1 MIRTTILATM
11 VSTILATPSYADVY
25 RYRDTNGRVWLT
37 NHTVDVGV
45 AAKASVVEPTKQ
57 VVKPVATQFD
67 KRPLTR
73 WEINHYV
80 HKAAIKYGVD
90 EKLVHAVIKT
100 ESTYRKAAV
109 SKKGAA
115 GLMQL
120 MPATA
125 QRFGVADR
133 MDEKQNIDGGVKFLR
148 FLLDTFKDPKLAVAG
163 YNAGE
168 HAVIRHNNR
177 IPPYPETQN
186 YVGLVM
192 AAYNE

>member
-1 MIRTTILATM
+1 MIRAAILATIVVM
-11 VSTILATPSYADVY
+11 PANADVY
-25 RYRDTNGRVWLT
+25 RYTGADGRVWLT
-37 NHTVDVGV
+37 DHP
-45 AAKASVVEPTKQ
+45 VEVQTAG
-57 VVKPVATQFD
+57 KPVAPVHHTTIV
-67 KRPLTR
+67 KKPLTR

-80 HKAAIKYGVD
+80 HIAAKKYGVD

-100 ESTYRKAAV
+100 ESTYRKSAI

-125 QRFGVADR
+125 ERFGVSDR
-133 MDEKQNIDGGVKFLR
+133 MDERQNIEGGVRFLR

-168 HAVIRHNNR
+168 HAVMRHKNK

-192 AAYNE
+192 AAYTE

>member
-1 MIRTTILATM
+1 MIRAAILATIVVM
-11 VSTILATPSYADVY
+11 PIHADVY
-25 RYRDTNGRVWLT
+25 RYTGADGRVWLT
-37 NHTVDVGV
+37 DHPPEITT
-45 AAKASVVEPTKQ
+45 AAKPVVHTTI
-57 VVKPVATQFD
+57 VK
-67 KRPLTR
+67 KPLTR

-80 HKAAIKYGVD
+80 HAAAKKYGVD

-100 ESTYRKAAV
+100 ESTYRKSAV

-125 QRFGVADR
+125 ERFGVSDR
-133 MDEKQNIDGGVKFLR
+133 MDERQNIEGGVRFLK
-148 FLLDTFKDPKLAVAG
+148 FLLDTFKDTKLAVAG

-168 HAVIRHNNR
+168 HAVMRHKNR

-192 AAYNE
+192 AAYTE

>member
-1 MIRTTILATM
+1 MIRAAILATIVVM
-11 VSTILATPSYADVY
+11 PVNADVY
-25 RYRDTNGRVWLT
+25 RYTGADGRVWLT
-37 NHTVDVGV
+37 DHPQEIATS
-45 AAKASVVEPTKQ
+45 AKPTTI
-57 VVKPVATQFD
+57 VKKTET
-67 KRPLTR
+67 RPLTR

-80 HKAAIKYGVD
+80 HAAAKKYGVD

-100 ESTYRKAAV
+100 ESTYRKSAV

-125 QRFGVADR
+125 ERFGVSDR
-133 MDEKQNIDGGVKFLR
+133 MDERQNIEGGVRFLK
-148 FLLDTFKDPKLAVAG
+148 FLLDTFKDTKLAVAG

-168 HAVIRHNNR
+168 HAVMRHKNR

-192 AAYNE
+192 AAYTE

>member
-1 MIRTTILATM
+1 MIRAAILATIVVM
-11 VSTILATPSYADVY
+11 PIHADVY
-25 RYRDTNGRVWLT
+25 RYTGADGRVWLT
-37 NHTVDVGV
+37 DHPPEITT
-45 AAKASVVEPTKQ
+45 AAKPVVHTTI
-57 VVKPVATQFD
+57 VK
-67 KRPLTR
+67 KPLTR

-125 QRFGVADR
+125 ERFGVSDR
-133 MDEKQNIDGGVKFLR
+133 MDERQNIEGGVRFLR
-148 FLLDTFKDPKLAVAG
+148 FLLDTFKDTKLAVAG

-168 HAVIRHNNR
+168 HAVMRHKNR

-192 AAYNE
+192 AAYTE

>member
-1 MIRTTILATM
+1 MIRAAILATIVVM
-11 VSTILATPSYADVY
+11 PVNADVY
-25 RYRDTNGRVWLT
+25 RYTGADGRVWLT
-37 NHTVDVGV
+37 DHPVIQTSAKPSAPVSHTI
-45 AAKASVVEPTKQ
+45 VEK
-57 VVKPVATQFD
+57 K
-67 KRPLTR
+67 PLTR

-80 HKAAIKYGVD
+80 HIAARKYGVD

-100 ESTYRKAAV
+100 ESTYRKSAI

-125 QRFGVADR
+125 ERFGVSDR
-133 MDEKQNIDGGVKFLR
+133 MDERQNIEGGVRFLR
-148 FLLDTFKDPKLAVAG
+148 FLLDTFKDTKLAVAG

-168 HAVIRHNNR
+168 HAVMRHKNKV
-177 IPPYPETQN
+177 PPYPETQN

-192 AAYNE
+192 AAYTE

>member
-1 MIRTTILATM
+1 MP
-11 VSTILATPSYADVY
+11 VNADVY
-25 RYRDTNGRVWLT
+25 RYTGADGRVWLT
-37 NHTVDVGV
+37 DHPVEINT
-45 AAKASVVEPTKQ
+45 AAKPSAPVSHTI
-57 VVKPVATQFD
+57 VK
-67 KRPLTR
+67 KPLNR
-73 WEINHYV
+73 WEVNHYV
-80 HKAAIKYGVD
+80 HIAAIKYGVD
-90 EKLVHAVIKT
+90 EKLIHAVIKT
-100 ESTYRKAAV
+100 ESTYRKSAV

-125 QRFGVADR
+125 SRFGVSDR
-133 MDEKQNIDGGVKFLR
+133 MDERQNIDGGVKFLK

-168 HAVIRHNNR
+168 HAVMRHKNK
-177 IPPYPETQN
+177 IPPYPETRT

>member
-1 MIRTTILATM
+1 MPIH
-11 VSTILATPSYADVY
+11 SNADVY
-25 RYRDTNGRVWLT
+25 RYKGPDGRVWLT
-37 NHTVDVGV
+37 DHPVEVRT
-45 AAKASVVEPTKQ
+45 AAKPVPTTIVKNQ
-57 VVKPVATQFD
+57 VKVTKPLN
-67 KRPLTR
+67 RR
-73 WEINHYV
+73 EINHYV
-80 HKAAIKYGVD
+80 HAAAKKYGVD

-100 ESTYRKAAV
+100 ESTYRKEAV

-125 QRFGVADR
+125 TRFGVLDR
-133 MDEKQNIDGGVKFLR
+133 MDERQNIEGGVRFLK

-168 HAVIRHNNR
+168 NAVIRHKNR
-177 IPPYPETQN
+177 IPPYPETRN

>member
-1 MIRTTILATM
+1 MIRAVILATI
-11 VSTILATPSYADVY
+11 VVIPVHADVY
-25 RYRDTNGRVWLT
+25 RYTGADGRVWLT
-37 NHTVDVGV
+37 NHPVEVTS
-45 AAKASVVEPTKQ
+45 AAKPTTI
-57 VVKPVATQFD
+57 VKTVS
-67 KRPLTR
+67 KPLNR

-80 HKAAIKYGVD
+80 HIAAKKYGVD

-109 SKKGAA
+109 SNKGAV

-125 QRFGVADR
+125 SRFGVENR
-133 MDEKQNIDGGVKFLR
+133 LDERQNIEGGVKFLK
-148 FLLDTFKDPKLAVAG
+148 FLLDTFKDTKLAVAG

-168 HAVIRHNNR
+168 HAVMRHKNR
-177 IPPYPETQN
+177 VPPYPETQN

>member
-1 MIRTTILATM
+1 MIRAAILATIVVM
-11 VSTILATPSYADVY
+11 PVHADVY
-25 RYRDTNGRVWLT
+25 RYTGADGRVWLT
-37 NHTVDVGV
+37 DHPPEITT
-45 AAKASVVEPTKQ
+45 AAKPTTI
-57 VVKPVATQFD
+57 VKKPET
-67 KRPLTR
+67 RPLTR

-80 HKAAIKYGVD
+80 HIASKKYGVD

-109 SKKGAA
+109 SNKGAA

-125 QRFGVADR
+125 SRFGVSDR
-133 MDEKQNIDGGVKFLR
+133 MDERQNIEGGVRFLK
-148 FLLDTFKDPKLAVAG
+148 FLLDTFKDTKLAVAG

-168 HAVIRHNNR
+168 HAVMRHKNR
-177 IPPYPETQN
+177 IPPYPETRN

-192 AAYNE
+192 AAYTE

>member
-1 MIRTTILATM
+1 MIRAAILATIVVM
-11 VSTILATPSYADVY
+11 PIHADVY
-25 RYRDTNGRVWLT
+25 RYTGADGRVWLT
-37 NHTVDVGV
+37 DHPVEINT
-45 AAKASVVEPTKQ
+45 AAKPSAPVSHTIVEK
-57 VVKPVATQFD
+57 K
-67 KRPLTR
+67 PLTR

-80 HKAAIKYGVD
+80 HIAAKKYGVD

-100 ESTYRKAAV
+100 ESTYRKSAI

-125 QRFGVADR
+125 ERFGVSDR
-133 MDEKQNIDGGVKFLR
+133 MDERQNIEGGVRFLR
-148 FLLDTFKDPKLAVAG
+148 FLLDTFKDTKLAVAG

-168 HAVIRHNNR
+168 HAVMRHKNKV
-177 IPPYPETQN
+177 PPYPETQN

-192 AAYNE
+192 AAYTE

>member
-1 MIRTTILATM
+1 MIRAAILATIVVM
-11 VSTILATPSYADVY
+11 PVHADVY
-25 RYRDTNGRVWLT
+25 RYTGADGRVWLT
-37 NHTVDVGV
+37 DHPPEITT
-45 AAKASVVEPTKQ
+45 AAKPVVHTTIVEK
-57 VVKPVATQFD
+57 K
-67 KRPLTR
+67 PLTR

-80 HKAAIKYGVD
+80 HAAAKKYGVD

-125 QRFGVADR
+125 ERFGVSDR
-133 MDEKQNIDGGVKFLR
+133 MDERQNIEGGVRFLR
-148 FLLDTFKDPKLAVAG
+148 FLLDTFKDTKLAVAG

-168 HAVIRHNNR
+168 HAVMRHNNR
-177 IPPYPETQN
+177 IPPYPETRN

-192 AAYNE
+192 AAYTE

>member
-1 MIRTTILATM
+1 MIRAAILATIVVM
-11 VSTILATPSYADVY
+11 PVHADVY
-25 RYRDTNGRVWLT
+25 RYTGADGRVWLT
-37 NHTVDVGV
+37 DHPQEIT
-45 AAKASVVEPTKQ
+45 ASAKPTTI
-57 VVKPVATQFD
+57 VKKTET
-67 KRPLTR
+67 RPLTR

-80 HKAAIKYGVD
+80 HIAAKKYGVD

-125 QRFGVADR
+125 ERFGVSDR
-133 MDEKQNIDGGVKFLR
+133 MDERQNIEGGVRFLK
-148 FLLDTFKDPKLAVAG
+148 FLLDTFKDTKLAVAG

-168 HAVIRHNNR
+168 HAVMRHKNR

-192 AAYNE
+192 AAYTE

>member
-1 MIRTTILATM
+1 MIRAAILATIVAM
-11 VSTILATPSYADVY
+11 PVNADMY
-25 RYRDTNGRVWLT
+25 RYTDATGRVWLT
-37 NHTVDVGV
+37 NQKPEINI
-45 AAKASVVEPTKQ
+45 AP
-57 VVKPVATQFD
+57 KPVIKPTTIV
-67 KRPLTR
+67 KETKPLTR

-80 HKAAIKYGVD
+80 HIAAKKYGVD

-109 SKKGAA
+109 SKKGAV

-125 QRFGVADR
+125 QRFGVMDR
-133 MDEKQNIDGGVKFLR
+133 LDAKQNIDGGVKFLK
-148 FLLDTFKDPKLAVAG
+148 FLLDTFKDPKLAIAG

-168 HAVIRHNNR
+168 HAVMRHNNR
-177 IPPYPETQN
+177 VPPYPETKN

>member
-1 MIRTTILATM
+1 MIRAAILATIVVM
-11 VSTILATPSYADVY
+11 PIHADVY
-25 RYRDTNGRVWLT
+25 RYTGADGRVWLT
-37 NHTVDVGV
+37 DHPVEINT
-45 AAKASVVEPTKQ
+45 AAKPSAPVSHTIVEK
-57 VVKPVATQFD
+57 K
-67 KRPLTR
+67 PLTR

-80 HKAAIKYGVD
+80 HIAARKYGVD

-100 ESTYRKAAV
+100 ESTYRKSAI

-125 QRFGVADR
+125 ERFGVSDR
-133 MDEKQNIDGGVKFLR
+133 MDERQNIEGGVRFLR
-148 FLLDTFKDPKLAVAG
+148 FLLDTFKDTKLAVAG

-168 HAVIRHNNR
+168 HAVMRHKNKV
-177 IPPYPETQN
+177 PPYPETQN

-192 AAYNE
+192 AAYTE

>member
-1 MIRTTILATM
+1 MIRAAILATIVVM
-11 VSTILATPSYADVY
+11 PIHADVY
-25 RYRDTNGRVWLT
+25 RYTGADGRVWLT
-37 NHTVDVGV
+37 DHPVEVAT
-45 AAKASVVEPTKQ
+45 AAKPVVHTTI
-57 VVKPVATQFD
+57 VKKPET
-67 KRPLTR
+67 RPLTR

-80 HKAAIKYGVD
+80 HAAAKKYGVD

-100 ESTYRKAAV
+100 ESTYRKSAV

-125 QRFGVADR
+125 ERFGVSDR
-133 MDEKQNIDGGVKFLR
+133 MDERQNIEGGVRFLR
-148 FLLDTFKDPKLAVAG
+148 FLLDTFKDTKLAVAG

-168 HAVIRHNNR
+168 HAVMRHKNR

-192 AAYNE
+192 AAYTE

>member
-1 MIRTTILATM
+1 MIRAAILATIVVM
-11 VSTILATPSYADVY
+11 PVHADVY
-25 RYRDTNGRVWLT
+25 RYTGADGRVWLT
-37 NHTVDVGV
+37 DHPVEVAT
-45 AAKASVVEPTKQ
+45 AAKPVHPVTTI
-57 VVKPVATQFD
+57 VKTVS
-67 KRPLTR
+67 KPLTR
-73 WEINHYV
+73 WEVNHYV
-80 HKAAIKYGVD
+80 HKAAVKYGVD

-109 SKKGAA
+109 SNKGAV

-125 QRFGVADR
+125 SRFGVSDR
-133 MDEKQNIDGGVKFLR
+133 LDEKQNIDGGVKFLK
-148 FLLDTFKDPKLAVAG
+148 FLLDTFKDTKLAVAG

-168 HAVIRHNNR
+168 HAVMRHKNK

>member
-1 MIRTTILATM
+1 MIRAAILATI
-11 VSTILATPSYADVY
+11 VVLPVQADVY
-25 RYRDTNGRVWLT
+25 RYKGPDGRIWLT
-37 NHTVDVGV
+37 DHPVQIQA
-45 AAKASVVEPTKQ
+45 AAKPAVIPTTTI
-57 VVKPVATQFD
+57 VK
-67 KRPLTR
+67 KKLTR

-80 HKAAIKYGVD
+80 HQAAKKYGVD

-100 ESTYRKAAV
+100 ESTYRKSAV
-109 SKKGAA
+109 SKKGAV

-125 QRFGVADR
+125 ERFGVSDR
-133 MDEKQNIDGGVKFLR
+133 LDEKQNIDGGVRFLK

-168 HAVIRHNNR
+168 HAVIRHKNR
-177 IPPYPETQN
+177 VPPYPETEN

>member
-1 MIRTTILATM
+1 MIRAAILATI
-11 VSTILATPSYADVY
+11 VVIPVHADVY
-25 RYRDTNGRVWLT
+25 RYTGADGRVWLT
-37 NHTVDVGV
+37 DHPVEVTSSAKPTTIVKTVS
-45 AAKASVVEPTKQ
+45 K
-57 VVKPVATQFD
+57 
-67 KRPLTR
+67 PLTR

-80 HKAAIKYGVD
+80 HLAAKKYGVD

-109 SKKGAA
+109 SNKGAV

-125 QRFGVADR
+125 SRFGVEDR
-133 MDEKQNIDGGVKFLR
+133 MDERQNIEGGVKFLK
-148 FLLDTFKDPKLAVAG
+148 FLLNTFKDTKLAVAG

-168 HAVIRHNNR
+168 HAVMRHKNR
-177 IPPYPETQN
+177 VPPYPETQN

>member
-1 MIRTTILATM
+1 MIRAAILATIVAM
-11 VSTILATPSYADVY
+11 PVNADVY
-25 RYRDTNGRVWLT
+25 RYTGPDGRVWLT
-37 NHTVDVGV
+37 DHPIQIKT
-45 AAKASVVEPTKQ
+45 S
-57 VVKPVATQFD
+57 VKPTTTIVKET
-67 KRPLTR
+67 KPLTR

-80 HKAAIKYGVD
+80 HIAAKKYGVD

-109 SKKGAA
+109 SKKGAV

-125 QRFGVADR
+125 QRFGVMDR
-133 MDEKQNIDGGVKFLR
+133 MDAKQNIDGGVKFLK

-168 HAVIRHNNR
+168 HAVMRHNNR
-177 IPPYPETQN
+177 VPPYPETKN

>member
-1 MIRTTILATM
+1 MIRAAILATIVVM
-11 VSTILATPSYADVY
+11 PVHADVY
-25 RYRDTNGRVWLT
+25 RYKGPDGRLWLSDHPVT
-37 NHTVDVGV
+37 TIVATST
-45 AAKASVVEPTKQ
+45 AAKPVRPTTI
-57 VVKPVATQFD
+57 VKES
-67 KRPLTR
+67 KPLTR

-80 HKAAIKYGVD
+80 HAAAKKYGVD

-100 ESTYRKAAV
+100 ESTYRKSAV
-109 SKKGAA
+109 SNKGAV

-125 QRFGVADR
+125 SRFGVENR
-133 MDEKQNIDGGVKFLR
+133 LDERQNIDGGVKFLK
-148 FLLDTFKDPKLAVAG
+148 FLLDTFKDTKLAVAG

-168 HAVIRHNNR
+168 HAVMRHKNK
-177 IPPYPETQN
+177 IPPYPETRN

>member
-1 MIRTTILATM
+1 MIRAAILATIVVM
-11 VSTILATPSYADVY
+11 PVNADVY
-25 RYRDTNGRVWLT
+25 RYTGADGRVWLT
-37 NHTVDVGV
+37 DHPVEITT
-45 AAKASVVEPTKQ
+45 AA
-57 VVKPVATQFD
+57 KPVAPVHTTIV
-67 KRPLTR
+67 KTVSKPLNR

-80 HKAAIKYGVD
+80 HKAAVKYGVD

-100 ESTYRKAAV
+100 ESTYRKSAV
-109 SKKGAA
+109 SKKGAV

-125 QRFGVADR
+125 SRFGVEDR
-133 MDEKQNIDGGVKFLR
+133 LDEKQNIDGGVRFLR
-148 FLLDTFKDPKLAVAG
+148 FLLDTFKDPKLAIAG

-168 HAVIRHNNR
+168 HAVMRHNNR
-177 IPPYPETQN
+177 IPPYPETVN

>member
-1 MIRTTILATM
+1 MIRAVILASIVVM
-11 VSTILATPSYADVY
+11 PVNADVY
-25 RYRDTNGRVWLT
+25 RYKGPDGRIWLT
-37 NHTVDVGV
+37 DHPVQIQT
-45 AAKASVVEPTKQ
+45 AAKPTTI
-57 VVKPVATQFD
+57 VKTTN
-67 KRPLTR
+67 KSLTR

-80 HKAAIKYGVD
+80 HQAAKKYGVD

-100 ESTYRKAAV
+100 ESTYRKSAV
-109 SKKGAA
+109 SKKGAV

-125 QRFGVADR
+125 ERFGVSDR
-133 MDEKQNIDGGVKFLR
+133 LDERQNIEGGVRFLK

-168 HAVIRHNNR
+168 HAVMRHKNK

-192 AAYNE
+192 AAYTE

>member
-1 MIRTTILATM
+1 MIRLLALATI
-11 VSTILATPSYADVY
+11 VAIPAHADVY
-25 RYRDTNGRVWLT
+25 RYKGADGRVWLT
-37 NHTVDVGV
+37 DHPVEIRT
-45 AAKASVVEPTKQ
+45 AAKPTTI
-57 VVKPVATQFD
+57 VKKSET
-67 KRPLTR
+67 RPLTR

-80 HKAAIKYGVD
+80 HAASKKYGVD

-100 ESTYRKAAV
+100 ESTYRTAAV
-109 SKKGAA
+109 SKKGAV

-125 QRFGVADR
+125 ERFGVMDR
-133 MDEKQNIDGGVKFLR
+133 NDERQNIDGGVKFLK

-168 HAVIRHNNR
+168 HAVMRHKNK
-177 IPPYPETQN
+177 IPPYPETRN

>member
-1 MIRTTILATM
+1 MIRAAILATIVVM
-11 VSTILATPSYADVY
+11 PIHADVY
-25 RYRDTNGRVWLT
+25 RYTGADGRVWLT
-37 NHTVDVGV
+37 DHPPEITT
-45 AAKASVVEPTKQ
+45 AAKPTTI
-57 VVKPVATQFD
+57 VKKET
-67 KRPLTR
+67 KPLNR
-73 WEINHYV
+73 WEVNHYV
-80 HKAAIKYGVD
+80 HIAAIKYGVD

-100 ESTYRKAAV
+100 ESTYRKSAV

-125 QRFGVADR
+125 TRFGVSDR
-133 MDEKQNIDGGVKFLR
+133 MDERQNIEGGVRFLK

-168 HAVIRHNNR
+168 HAVMRHKNK
-177 IPPYPETQN
+177 IPPYPETRN

>member
-1 MIRTTILATM
+1 MIRAVILATI
-11 VSTILATPSYADVY
+11 VVIPVHADVY
-25 RYRDTNGRVWLT
+25 RYTGADGRVWLT
-37 NHTVDVGV
+37 NHPVEVTS
-45 AAKASVVEPTKQ
+45 AAKPTTI
-57 VVKPVATQFD
+57 VKTVS
-67 KRPLTR
+67 KPLTR

-80 HKAAIKYGVD
+80 HAAAKKYGVD

-109 SKKGAA
+109 SNKGAV

-125 QRFGVADR
+125 ERFGVSDR
-133 MDEKQNIDGGVKFLR
+133 MDERQNIEGGVKFLK
-148 FLLDTFKDPKLAVAG
+148 FLLNTFKDTKLAVAG

-168 HAVIRHNNR
+168 HAVMRHKNR
-177 IPPYPETQN
+177 VPPYPETQN

>member
-1 MIRTTILATM
+1 MIRAAILASI
-11 VSTILATPSYADVY
+11 VVLPVHADVY
-25 RYRDTNGRVWLT
+25 RYRAPDGRVWLSNQVVQQPVVPVQT
-37 NHTVDVGV
+37 
-45 AAKASVVEPTKQ
+45 AAKPSVDHSK
-57 VVKPVATQFD
+57 
-67 KRPLTR
+67 PLTR

-80 HKAAIKYGVD
+80 HAAAKKYGVD

-100 ESTYRKAAV
+100 ESTYRKSAV
-109 SKKGAA
+109 SKKGAV

-125 QRFGVADR
+125 ERFGVSDR
-133 MDEKQNIDGGVKFLR
+133 WDERQNIDGGVRFLK

-168 HAVIRHNNR
+168 NAVIRHKNR
-177 IPPYPETQN
+177 VPPYPETKN

>member
-1 MIRTTILATM
+1 MIRAAILATIVVM
-11 VSTILATPSYADVY
+11 PVHADVY
-25 RYRDTNGRVWLT
+25 RYTGADGRVWLT
-37 NHTVDVGV
+37 DHPPEITT
-45 AAKASVVEPTKQ
+45 AAKPVVHTTI
-57 VVKPVATQFD
+57 VK
-67 KRPLTR
+67 KPLTR

-80 HKAAIKYGVD
+80 HAAAKKYGVD

-125 QRFGVADR
+125 ERFGVSDR
-133 MDEKQNIDGGVKFLR
+133 MDERQNIEGGVRFLR
-148 FLLDTFKDPKLAVAG
+148 FLLDTFKDTKLAVAG

-168 HAVIRHNNR
+168 HAVMRHKNR

-192 AAYNE
+192 AAYTE

>member
-1 MIRTTILATM
+1 MIRAAILATI
-11 VSTILATPSYADVY
+11 VVLPVHAEVY
-25 RYRDTNGRVWLT
+25 RYTGADGRVWLT
-37 NHTVDVGV
+37 DHPQEITTS
-45 AAKASVVEPTKQ
+45 AKPTTI
-57 VVKPVATQFD
+57 VKKTET
-67 KRPLTR
+67 RPLTR

-80 HKAAIKYGVD
+80 HAAAKKYGVD

-125 QRFGVADR
+125 ERFGVSDR
-133 MDEKQNIDGGVKFLR
+133 MDERQNIEGGVRFLR
-148 FLLDTFKDPKLAVAG
+148 FLLDTFKDTKLAVAG

-168 HAVIRHNNR
+168 HAVMRHKNR
-177 IPPYPETQN
+177 IPPYPETRN

-192 AAYNE
+192 AAYTE